1 MQIKLLQS
9 IIDYIRPKMWKRRYN
24 ELTNTIRFLSTMVDI
39 DPNIKKQIYYKKF
52 FPQFLYKKDKN
63 ILSKYLN
70 TIDAKTL
77 PNATGKLRE
86 HQLKLLNFTQ
96 EILNLSKEIN
106 ISPIAVGGT
115 LLGAVRHKGFIPWDD
130 DMDFDLIRDD
140 FIEKD
145 FYEKLYT
152 SAIKNNA
159 DIACSSVIRENEKK
173 KKILI
178 EYKKEQ
184 VATSTKEKFELAH
197 IPEHCYIWNKIYNR
211 EKLLNSNIKFIKGL
225 VYEDII
231 YTPSVVESLGN
242 IVVVPN
248 LFYHYWNNSTSL
260 VKNTSDKCRADKI
273 FAHKI
278 LLEKCYKNN
287 IGNNPNKEYIFVAL
301 Y

>member
-1 MQIKLLQS
+1 MPKIS
-9 IIDYIRPKMWKRRYN
+9 VIIPVYN
-24 ELTNTIRFLSTMVDI
+24 IEKYLARCLDSVISQTLKDIEIICVNDGSTD
-39 DPNIKKQIYYKKF
+39 NSA
-52 FPQFLYKKDKN
+52 N
-63 ILSKYLN
+63 ILSVYAEKDERIKII
-70 TIDAKTL
+70 TQS
-77 PNATGKLRE
+77 NAGISEAR
-86 HQLKLLNFTQ
+86 
-96 EILNLSKEIN
+96 N
-106 ISPIAVGGT
+106 IGIQKASGEFI
-115 LLGAVRHKGFIPWDD
+115 GFVDS
-130 DMDFDLIRDD
+130 DD

-248 LFYHYWNNSTSL
+248 VFYHYWNNSTSL

-287 IGNNPNKEYIFVAL
+287 VKLRLKDELICKNEYFLFGIKAL
-301 Y
+301 KILKIYQYRATKVYSLFGLLPILICEEHV